1 MSTEWP
7 GTDKRP
13 SGTAGAFFTTYE
25 NVKATLNETKSK
37 SNSATLQATPAPV
50 INAVSSSAG
59 EMVSCLLLTPA
70 EVIKQNAQVI
80 HNTPGGKGK
89 GKAHPGNVTLQVL
102 SRFRQHP
109 WKLWSGYSA
118 LVGRN
123 LPSTGVNF
131 PIFEAVKGY
140 LVERRRKSLGYT
152 TATSGPGTTRGGR
165 DIREEPVFER
175 AVLTGVAASIS
186 GSIASVVTTPIDV
199 VKTRMMLAAT
209 SDSSSGV
216 STATGVSRKEGNNI
230 WAVGR
235 RIFRKEGVRG
245 LFRGGAIR
253 VVWTAISFC
262 IYLSMYEGGRFY
274 LEKRRARRTEW
285 DNS

>member
-1 MSTEWP
+1 MVSL
-7 GTDKRP
+7 
-13 SGTAGAFFTTYE
+13 GTAGAFFTTYE
-25 NVKATLNETKSK
+25 NVKATLNKTKTK
-37 SNSATLQATPAPV
+37 SNSAILQATPTPM

-59 EMVSCLLLTPA
+59 EMVSCFLLTPA

-102 SRFRQHP
+102 SRFKRYP
-109 WKLWSGYSA
+109 WKLWSGYTA

-140 LVERRRKSLGYT
+140 LVDRRRRRLGYN
-152 TATSGPGTTRGGR
+152 TATGGLETTRGR
-165 DIREEPVFER
+165 KDIQEEPVFER

-199 VKTRMMLAAT
+199 IKTRMMLAAT

-216 STATGVSRKEGNNI
+216 STAAEISRKEGNSI
-230 WAVGR
+230 WTVGR
-235 RIFRKEGVRG
+235 RIFREEGARG

-274 LEKRRARRTEW
+274 LEKRRAQRADL